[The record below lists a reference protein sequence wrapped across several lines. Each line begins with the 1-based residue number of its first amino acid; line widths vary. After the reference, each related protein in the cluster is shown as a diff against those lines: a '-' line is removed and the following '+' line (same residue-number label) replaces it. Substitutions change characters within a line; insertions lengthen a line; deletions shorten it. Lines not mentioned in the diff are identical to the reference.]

1 MSKAALTLWWC
12 SFACCTTALSSFFA
26 GDGDDDVPFMSD
38 VEESRLVV
46 EAESK
51 ELLGN
56 DIVVDVWM
64 VLWCV
69 RRIGWLIW

>member
-1 MSKAALTLWWC
+1 
-12 SFACCTTALSSFFA
+12 LSNFFA

-51 ELLGN
+51 EFLGD
-56 DIVVDVWM
+56 DIVVDVWL
-64 VLWCV
+64 VL
-69 RRIGWLIW
+69 